1 MLTGYHSIE
10 KVGVV
15 TYLDV
20 NVVFQLF
27 IGRRRFIFQIFVK
40 RFVGEVDFHTDIY
53 DDWTTIRANIKNEI
67 PFIFY
72 TVFYTFTCL
81 CFAKINLK
89 ISCKILLIEKIRL
102 FWWLI
107 AYRQG
112 PNQTVNYEG
121 GGVHIHNTCFA

>member
-1 MLTGYHSIE
+1 MLTGYHYIE

-40 RFVGEVDFHTDIY
+40 RFVREVDFHTDIY

-72 TVFYTFTCL
+72 TVFYTFTCI

-89 ISCKILLIEKIRL
+89 TSCKILLIEKIRL

-107 AYRQG
+107 AFRQG
-112 PNQTVNYEG
+112 PNQTVKL
-121 GGVHIHNTCFA
+121 